1 MKLTKVIRQANDLL
15 KDKCEEKNFQFVCND
30 NVTTEYEWRDGI
42 HLNNER
48 TRIFVGKFVYYL
60 NDFILSKSIWL
71 LNLETP
77 LKPKGSLRQFSED
90 SETEPP
96 TNNFDQEISN
106 SSNSKDK
113 DTPSLSEL
121 RSKNANNW

>member
-1 MKLTKVIRQANDLL
+1 MEDINIINIINEIASISKKYAMFGIKDDVWYRCLISSIFLKRQMKLTKVIRQANDLL

-60 NDFILSKSIWL
+60 NDFILSKSI
-71 LNLETP
+71 
-77 LKPKGSLRQFSED
+77 
-90 SETEPP
+90 
-96 TNNFDQEISN
+96 
-106 SSNSKDK
+106 
-113 DTPSLSEL
+113 
-121 RSKNANNW
+121 